1 MISQKIYGDSRK
13 LELLLPG
20 FPLSD
25 SGPEGTDDSQEPV
38 AGDGGERHDA
48 RHHAEDCVED
58 SNLAEYRREVVLV
71 FVTQLPGGHQ
81 LIKLPACQDKSR
93 LVIFPVYVL
102 KWVSG
107 NCRPPL

>member
-1 MISQKIYGDSRK
+1 MICKEINESCESSSI
-13 LELLLPG
+13 LESALPG
-20 FPLSD
+20 FSLSD
-25 SGPEGTDDSQEPV
+25 SGPQGTDDGQEPV

-93 LVIFPVYVL
+93 LVIFPAYFE
-102 KWVSG
+102 
-107 NCRPPL
+107 

>member
-38 AGDGGERHDA
+38 AGDGGERHHA
-48 RHHAEDCVED
+48 GHHAEDWED
-58 SNLAEYRREVVLV
+58 GE
-71 FVTQLPGGHQ
+71 G
-81 LIKLPACQDKSR
+81 
-93 LVIFPVYVL
+93 
-102 KWVSG
+102 
-107 NCRPPL
+107 